1 MNDPEPDL
9 EKGEINQIDSGN
21 VTAESGDI
29 SASRDGVIAKPNLT
43 TAKEPVAEAT
53 LRPPTPAIH
62 PETFSPLTA
71 TDIKLDQIP
80 SANSIINDMS
90 EDIQPELSEDSLDG
104 KN

>member
-9 EKGEINQIDSGN
+9 EKDDINQIESGN

-29 SASRDGVIAKPNLT
+29 SESRDGVIAKPNLT